1 MPRRIFYIDF
11 YWNDTLNL
19 KNSFWGRNKT
29 GGQHIVQKKHGW
41 TYFKILLLMLCLL
54 FFLGTVPGVTGKEA
68 SYPASLT
75 KDETAW
81 LNAHPSI
88 RLAPDPEFKP
98 IEFFDQ
104 NGNYAGLAADY
115 TRLLEQKLNI
125 EFEIVRC
132 KNWEE
137 VTQRMHRQEIDVLNA
152 VVQTP
157 QRKTYLRFPRPY
169 LEIPSVIIVRKNV
182 KDNLTLAMLKG
193 MKIVMVAGYGYADLI
208 CNKYP
213 DLDIELVPELK
224 TALGKVSF
232 GMTDAFVGDLATA
245 SFYIE
250 SEGITNL
257 RIAGKTD
264 PPNISGF
271 AVRSDWPQLSHI
283 LEKGMALITPEEK
296 QVIYNKWIHLETEPG
311 VNLQEFKGLILAL
324 LGIISMVIIG
334 FLLWNRLLKRMV
346 NLKTEDLTREI
357 EEHRQTES
365 ALKKSEEKYR
375 SIIEDAVE
383 GIFQSTPQGQFVIV
397 NPAFARML
405 GYASPEELIAMV
417 SDIATQY
424 YLYPEDRIQYQQLL
438 QTAGYVEH
446 FEFKARCKDDS
457 HIWVSSSTR
466 ACFDP
471 EKKVIRYEGT
481 VQDITARKL
490 AEEAFQESQEQFF
503 LFMDY
508 LPAMVFIKDEK
519 SKTLFV
525 NKQMD
530 DVLGAKDW
538 IGKNPFDLFPKDLA
552 KIMIS
557 DDKKAMAE
565 GYQWIIETVPDKQGK
580 KHIYQTHKFKINRC
594 DKPPLLGGIAL
605 DISQQKQAEKE
616 KLRAQKIAAD
626 QGKHAMVGQIAGKM
640 AHDFNNILG
649 IIMGNT
655 ELSLIECQNLETK
668 KTLKLI
674 LDQTIRGKNLTK
686 NLVAFAKDQELKQE
700 FFRISEKIDLVLNL
714 MKKDLTGIELV
725 KEENPGIPELIADPG
740 MIEHALVNLIQN
752 AIHATSRIESPRII
766 LRTYSREN
774 HICFEIEDN
783 GCGIPPKNLAD
794 IYGPSFTLKGSKDIT
809 GSYKPGIKGTGYGMS
824 NVKKYIE
831 QHKGTIAVESQLGVG
846 TKFIIRLPI
855 LEKELTRDEKT
866 ALQKETAHFEK
877 YILLVEDETAIS
889 DVQYRI
895 LTQAPCNHTV
905 DIANNGQVA
914 MDLFGRN
921 QYDLV
926 SLDYVLP
933 GNFNGM
939 DIYTHI
945 RAIDKKIPILFISGN
960 MDFLESIK
968 ALKQKDVRVDHLSK
982 PCQNKNYVNRINRLF
997 KTTLG
1002 MPG

>member
-1 MPRRIFYIDF
+1 MM
-11 YWNDTLNL
+11 
-19 KNSFWGRNKT
+19 
-29 GGQHIVQKKHGW
+29 QKKHGW
-41 TYFKILLLMLCLL
+41 THLKIYLLMLCLL
-54 FFLGTVPGVTGKEA
+54 FSFGRVTGLAGKEA
-68 SYPASLT
+68 PYPASLT
-75 KDETAW
+75 QKETAW
-81 LNAHPSI
+81 LKAHPII

-115 TRLLEQKLNI
+115 TRLLEQKLGI
-125 EFEIVRC
+125 GFEIVRC

-137 VTQRMHRQEIDVLNA
+137 VIQRMHRQEIDVLNA

-182 KDNLTLAMLKG
+182 TDNLRLEMLEG
-193 MKIVMVAGYGYADLI
+193 MKIIMVSGYGYVDLI
-208 CNKYP
+208 RDKYP
-213 DLDIELVPELK
+213 TLNIELVPELK

-232 GMTDAFVGDLATA
+232 GMSDAFVGDLATA

-257 RIAGKTD
+257 RLAGKTD

-271 AVRSDWPQLSHI
+271 AVRSDWPQLGHI

-296 QVIYNKWIHLETEPG
+296 QAIYNKWIHLGTEPG
-311 VNLQEFKGLILAL
+311 VNLQEFKGLILIL
-324 LGIISMVIIG
+324 LGIISTIIFG

-346 NLKTEDLTREI
+346 NLKTDDLIKEI

-375 SIIEDAVE
+375 SIIENAVE

-405 GYASPEELIAMV
+405 GYASPEELISQV
-417 SDIATQY
+417 SDISTQY

-457 HIWVSSSTR
+457 HIWVSNSTR

-471 EKKVIRYEGT
+471 EGKITRYEGT

-490 AEEAFQESQEQFF
+490 AEE
-503 LFMDY
+503 
-508 LPAMVFIKDEK
+508 K
-519 SKTLFV
+519 
-525 NKQMD
+525 
-530 DVLGAKDW
+530 
-538 IGKNPFDLFPKDLA
+538 
-552 KIMIS
+552 MI
-557 DDKKAMAE
+557 
-565 GYQWIIETVPDKQGK
+565 
-580 KHIYQTHKFKINRC
+580 
-594 DKPPLLGGIAL
+594 
-605 DISQQKQAEKE
+605 
-616 KLRAQKIAAD
+616 RAQEIAAD
-626 QGKHAMVGQIAGKM
+626 QEKHAMVGQIAGKM

-655 ELSLIECQNLETK
+655 ELALIEYQNLETK
-668 KTLKLI
+668 KTLELI

-714 MKKDLTGIELV
+714 MKKDLAGIELV

-740 MIEHALVNLIQN
+740 MIEHALVNLVQN
-752 AIHATSRIESPRII
+752 AIHATSRVKSPRII
-766 LRTYSREN
+766 IRTYSREN
-774 HICFEIEDN
+774 HIYFEIEDN
-783 GCGIPPKNLAD
+783 GCGIPRENLTD

-824 NVKKYIE
+824 NVKKYVE
-831 QHKGTIAVESQLGVG
+831 QHKGTITVQSQMDSG
-846 TKFIIRLPI
+846 TKFTIALPI
-855 LEKELTRDEKT
+855 IEKELTGEEKT
-866 ALQKETAHFEK
+866 ALQKETTHFEK
-877 YILLVEDETAIS
+877 YILLVEDEISIS
-889 DVQYRI
+889 DVQYQI
-895 LTQAPCNHTV
+895 LTQAPCNHKV

-945 RAIDKKIPILFISGN
+945 RTIDKKIPILFISGN

-968 ALKQKDVRVDHLSK
+968 ALKQKDARVDHLSK
-982 PCQNKNYVNRINRLF
+982 PCQNKHYVDRINRLF